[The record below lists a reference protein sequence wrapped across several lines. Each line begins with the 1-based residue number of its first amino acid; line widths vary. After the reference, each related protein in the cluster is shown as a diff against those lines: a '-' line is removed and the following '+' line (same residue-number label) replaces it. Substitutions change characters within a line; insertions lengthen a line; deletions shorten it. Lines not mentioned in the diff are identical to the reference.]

1 MNSSL
6 ALLLVYSSTV
16 TAHTLE
22 SGQRL
27 VKLRKYW
34 GKVRKGIWEGVW
46 SDGSKEW
53 ITGVQEEMDHNF
65 GSDSVFWISYE
76 DLIRIYSHFD
86 FLSQFDGRYFRGLHA
101 QYSFR
106 LHFRLHCEDCLDAE
120 HCIIRAHGNYLME
133 CSVSVELPDLLACNY
148 AVYLK
153 ATDERDSRVQS
164 VETTYNNADK
174 RKQRRAEWE
183 VEQKRLNK
191 EFNAKVKAEDEKAAE
206 AKNRAQEADD
216 KALSKRTKE
225 IKISEDKDEPVVD
238 EHRKGH
244 GG

>member
-76 DLIRIYSHFD
+76 DLIRISCHFD
-86 FLSQFDGRYFRGLHA
+86 CSQLSRY
-101 QYSFR
+101 
-106 LHFRLHCEDCLDAE
+106 
-120 HCIIRAHGNYLME
+120 
-133 CSVSVELPDLLACNY
+133 
-148 AVYLK
+148 
-153 ATDERDSRVQS
+153 RDPCV
-164 VETTYNNADK
+164 NNADK